1 MRDAKSNLVGGF
13 PLRIDSNRKIHEYL
27 GVIGFYNLPLKY
39 LDEFTGNIERV
50 TSADIKRAFAARID
64 PEKLITVVVGAEGVE
79 KAVAATQ

>member
-1 MRDAKSNLVGGF
+1 M
-13 PLRIDSNRKIHEYL
+13 
-27 GVIGFYNLPLKY
+27 IGFYNLPLKY